1 MKTLFYTA
9 CLLLVLS
16 GYSQWQAF
24 ALQVAE
30 LARQQLPQPI
40 AAYFPDVAG
49 AVFKPETVAGREA
62 EIAANLK
69 EALRGLIQSDSL
81 EAARVTLKQVRFVP
95 TPRAER
101 PLPEAT
107 EEADEVRSLPA
118 APALT
123 RSSGYYVATVN
134 YDLLSPLTVESGATL
149 LTAACSCGVAQLR
162 LSDGYGVVKTFRCP
176 KTRN

>member
-24 ALQVAE
+24 ALQVVE

-40 AAYFPDVAG
+40 AAYFPNSTG
-49 AVFKPETVAGREA
+49 AVFQPETVAGREA

-69 EALRGLIQSDSL
+69 EALRWLMQSDSL
-81 EAARVTLKQVRFVP
+81 NEARVTLKQVRFIP
-95 TPRAER
+95 TKAASQ
-101 PLPEAT
+101 PLENEPDSARREQ
-107 EEADEVRSLPA
+107 ESPVMV
-118 APALT
+118 
-123 RSSGYYVATVN
+123 RSSGYYVATIN

-149 LTAACSCGVAQLR
+149 LTAACSCGVTQVR

-176 KTRN
+176 NLRN